1 MTGQKDKCHMHRD
14 PKINGA
20 GNNLVAQVKQAQ
32 CFCCV
37 WTNSLASCWLWIS
50 KCLLTS
56 VYLFEL
62 LLTIPD
68 VEDLAQLTKWM
79 HSPCKPSSRNISPPS
94 KALLLGPSRPAKHHQ
109 PHPICCLLAQAE
121 DEQKEEAFLPVEQ
134 LQPPCSQQPVGLQQI
149 FALRWG
155 RENWNSDGMP
165 ADYFIAS
172 AD

>member
-1 MTGQKDKCHMHRD
+1 MHRD
-14 PKINGA
+14 PKISGA
-20 GNNLVAQVKQAQ
+20 GNNLVAQVKQGQ
-32 CFCCV
+32 CLCCV
-37 WTNSLASCWLWIS
+37 WTDSLASCWLWIS

-68 VEDLAQLTKWM
+68 VEGM
-79 HSPCKPSSRNISPPS
+79 HSLCKPSSRNISPPS
-94 KALLLGPSRPAKHHQ
+94 KALLLGPSRPAKPHQ

-121 DEQKEEAFLPVEQ
+121 DEKEEAFLPVEQ
-134 LQPPCSQQPVGLQQI
+134 LQSPCSQKPVGLQQI
-149 FALRWG
+149 LALSWG
-155 RENWNSDGMP
+155 RGIWNLDGMP